1 MCQKSTDNGCK
12 WSDVLKRSACSKTSM
27 SWVFSFLF
35 SFFNYVY
42 IYIFRTMFGKCC
54 FGDVEECMF
63 LSTAVTAGALCQRV
77 RAQHESWSRYRQP
90 GLR

>member
-42 IYIFRTMFGKCC
+42 IYIYLELCLVNVALEMWRSVCS
-54 FGDVEECMF
+54 
-63 LSTAVTAGALCQRV
+63 LAQQLLQALCV
-77 RAQHESWSRYRQP
+77 SGSEHNMSHGADTDS
-90 GLR
+90 LA